1 MPNCKVR
8 NAPVDRREFGIDLD
22 AVGEVWENRRADSA
36 PSLVEENGLET
47 AVPCCFAN
55 IAAIVPATKG
65 ESSRGFSQEGAVKP
79 KKILTAGPTISQR
92 EIDYVVDAVQN
103 GWNENWSGYLTRF
116 ERSFADY
123 VGARFALATSSCTGA
138 LHLSLLA
145 LGIGAGDEVLVP
157 EVTWIATASAVTY
170 TGAKPVF
177 VDIDPA
183 TWCMDPAA
191 ARRAITPR
199 TKAIMPVHLYGHP
212 TDMKGIDKLA
222 QEYGLLVLEDAAPA
236 LGAEI
241 EGRKVGSF
249 GHLAC
254 FSFQG
259 AKIMTCGE
267 GGMLVTSD
275 PALYERARYMNDHGR
290 DPQRAFVNTA
300 IGYKYKMSNLQA
312 ALGLAQLERIEEMIA
327 KRRQTFQWY
336 RQRIGEVPGL
346 TLNVERF
353 WARNIYWMTS
363 IVLSDELSVSRDEV
377 MAGLKQRDI
386 DSRPFFLPISSFPMF
401 ESRAAENPVAYQI
414 SHRGINL
421 PSGHNL
427 TETDI
432 DRICRSLLEVL
443 GVSSQ
448 KHREAA

>member
-1 MPNCKVR
+1 LGKTPAGFDQC
-8 NAPVDRREFGIDLD
+8 
-22 AVGEVWENRRADSA
+22 DSGKQ
-36 PSLVEENGLET
+36 GLL
-47 AVPCCFAN
+47 N
-55 IAAIVPATKG
+55 
-65 ESSRGFSQEGAVKP
+65 GFSQEGILKP

-92 EIDYVVDAVQN
+92 EIDYVLDAVQN

-123 VGARFALATSSCTGA
+123 VGTRFALATSSCTGA
-138 LHLSLLA
+138 LHLSLMA
-145 LGIGAGDEVLVP
+145 LGVGPGDEVLVP
-157 EVTWIATASAVTY
+157 EVTWVATASAVTY

-177 VDIDPA
+177 VEIDPA
-183 TWCMDPAA
+183 TWCMDPD
-191 ARRAITPR
+191 RVRQAITPR

-212 TDMKGIDKLA
+212 TDMKAVCQLA
-222 QEYGLLVLEDAAPA
+222 DEHGLHVLEDAAPA

-249 GHLAC
+249 GHVAA

-275 PALYERARYMNDHGR
+275 QALYERARYLNDHGR
-290 DPQRAFVNTA
+290 DPVRPFVISA

-327 KRRQTFQWY
+327 KRRLIFQWY
-336 RQRIGEVPGL
+336 RQRLGGVPEL
-346 TLNVERF
+346 ALNVERF

-363 IVLSDELSVSRDEV
+363 IVLGERVSMSRDEV
-377 MAGLKQRDI
+377 IAGLKARDI
-386 DSRPFFLPISSFPMF
+386 DSRPFFPPVSSFPMF
-401 ESRAAENPVAYQI
+401 ESCAERNPVAYEI
-414 SHRGINL
+414 SRRGINL

-427 TETDI
+427 SEADV
-432 DRICRSLLEVL
+432 DRVCASLLEVL
-443 GVSSQ
+443 GLSRQ
-448 KHREAA
+448 YREAA